1 MKAPATIPLP
11 LDDPIAGAV
20 RKSDPISSV
29 VAGMTVDAESQK
41 ARIYEALEL
50 AGRPLTVAQLV
61 DRTGIPRDEVA
72 SRLPVMK
79 RKNLVRI
86 AGMVDNDRG
95 RPVQQWTLVAPA
107 T

>member
-1 MKAPATIPLP
+1 MTSQLAMS
-11 LDDPIAGAV
+11 LDDPIGGAS
-20 RKSDPISSV
+20 RRSDPISSV
-29 VAGMTVDAESQK
+29 AAALTVDAESQK
-41 ARIYEALEL
+41 ARIHEALEL
-50 AGRPLTVAQLV
+50 AGCALTVAQLV

-79 RKNLVRI
+79 KKNLVRV